1 MKIANII
8 ISSQNGGAEQVFI
21 DYMKILK
28 KLDHQVCAIVKNNA
42 PYISKINDLKI
53 NISKIHNRF
62 GFYDFFSVKELVKIL
77 LKENPD
83 AIIAHAGRATVIARS
98 AIKKIKNKKIFL
110 IAVNHS
116 TNVKRSIGADFI
128 FSINKPIFYKTI
140 DAGQSPESSF
150 VIPNAIDIEDANLNY
165 DKIKIAQKETI
176 TIGALGRFDRTK
188 GFDFLIKAINNL
200 QNSHKKVIL
209 KIAGAGYFENELRS
223 LVSNFNLSDR
233 VEFLGWIEDKKKF
246 FAEIDIFCLP
256 SLNEP
261 FGLVLLEAMKYA
273 KPIITTDADGPKE
286 ILSHNTNAI
295 FVKLNSETSLDS
307 QIAQAITDLMENND
321 KCDQLV
327 SNASK
332 KLIEQFSMLSLEN
345 RLKEIF
351 NKKI

>member
-28 KLDHQVCAIVKNNA
+28 KLDHQVCAIIKNDA
-42 PYISKINDLKI
+42 PYINKINNLEI
-53 NISKIHNRF
+53 NVSKIHNRF

-83 AIIAHAGRATVIARS
+83 ALIAHAGRATVIARS

-140 DAGQSPESSF
+140 DAGQSVNSSF

-165 DKIKIAQKETI
+165 NKNKIAEKETVV
-176 TIGALGRFDRTK
+176 IGALGRFDRTK
-188 GFDFLIKAINNL
+188 GFDFLIKAIDNL
-200 QNSHKKVIL
+200 KNCDKKIIL
-209 KIAGAGYFENELRS
+209 NIAGAGYFEDELRF
-223 LVSNFNLSDR
+223 LVSNLNLSDR
-233 VEFLGWIEDKKKF
+233 VNFLGWIEDKKKF

-295 FVKLNSETSLDS
+295 FVKLNSEKSLDS
-307 QIAQAITDLMENND
+307 QIAEAITDLIKNND
-321 KCDQLV
+321 KCDQIV
-327 SNASK
+327 KNASK
-332 KLIEQFSMLSLEN
+332 RLFEQYSMTSLEN

-351 NKKI
+351 NKV